1 MYIKKLIIES
11 SEKIIR
17 EINFCAGLNLIVD
30 NTPIDDTKST
40 GNHVGKTTVLKL
52 IDFCLGAKASSIYT
66 DKENKKDVY
75 ELVKAYLVDKEIV
88 VTLILT
94 EDLKNPR
101 AKQLEIQ
108 RNFLTYKKAI
118 RKINGVTVSDK
129 EFEEALEKYTMPEK
143 EVEKPTFRQII
154 SHNIRYKDER
164 ISNTLKTLN
173 KFTSDSE
180 YETLYLYLL
189 GCTFDEGAKKQA
201 LITKI
206 NQEHTFREQLEK
218 KQRKMNY
225 EIALSILNDEIDI
238 LNEKKSMFNLN
249 ETLEEDLE
257 QLNVVKYNISKLSSS
272 ISKLNIRRDLIEESK
287 LELEKSISQIDLK
300 QLKLLYSEAT
310 TNVLG
315 IQKTFEDLVTYHNDM
330 VIEKVKYI
338 SKDLKELLS
347 KLELAH
353 NELTALLNQEK
364 ALTCKVAKG
373 DSFKELEKIIA
384 ELNVKYRMKGE
395 FENIIFQINEVEKNI
410 ADINQQIEDIGSQL
424 FSEDFEALLKKQ
436 VKKFNKYFSSISQE
450 LYGERYALS
459 FEKSTNKKGQQ
470 FYKFTA
476 FNANL
481 SSGKKQGEIL
491 CFDLA
496 HLLFAVEENIPHMNF
511 LLNDKKEL
519 MHDNQLIKITEFVQD
534 KGIQLVV
541 SILKDKLPE
550 SILRKS
556 HIAVELSQQSK
567 LFKIEDT

>member
-40 GNHVGKTTVLKL
+40 GNNVGKTTVLKL

-238 LNEKKSMFNLN
+238 LNEKNQCLISM
-249 ETLEEDLE
+249 
-257 QLNVVKYNISKLSSS
+257 K
-272 ISKLNIRRDLIEESK
+272 R
-287 LELEKSISQIDLK
+287 
-300 QLKLLYSEAT
+300 
-310 TNVLG
+310 
-315 IQKTFEDLVTYHNDM
+315 
-330 VIEKVKYI
+330 
-338 SKDLKELLS
+338 
-347 KLELAH
+347 
-353 NELTALLNQEK
+353 
-364 ALTCKVAKG
+364 
-373 DSFKELEKIIA
+373 
-384 ELNVKYRMKGE
+384 
-395 FENIIFQINEVEKNI
+395 
-410 ADINQQIEDIGSQL
+410 
-424 FSEDFEALLKKQ
+424 
-436 VKKFNKYFSSISQE
+436 
-450 LYGERYALS
+450 
-459 FEKSTNKKGQQ
+459 
-470 FYKFTA
+470 
-476 FNANL
+476 
-481 SSGKKQGEIL
+481 
-491 CFDLA
+491 
-496 HLLFAVEENIPHMNF
+496 
-511 LLNDKKEL
+511 
-519 MHDNQLIKITEFVQD
+519 
-534 KGIQLVV
+534 
-541 SILKDKLPE
+541 
-550 SILRKS
+550 
-556 HIAVELSQQSK
+556 
-567 LFKIEDT
+567 

>member
-1 MYIKKLIIES
+1 
-11 SEKIIR
+11 
-17 EINFCAGLNLIVD
+17 
-30 NTPIDDTKST
+30 
-40 GNHVGKTTVLKL
+40 
-52 IDFCLGAKASSIYT
+52 
-66 DKENKKDVY
+66 
-75 ELVKAYLVDKEIV
+75 
-88 VTLILT
+88 
-94 EDLKNPR
+94 
-101 AKQLEIQ
+101 
-108 RNFLTYKKAI
+108 
-118 RKINGVTVSDK
+118 
-129 EFEEALEKYTMPEK
+129 
-143 EVEKPTFRQII
+143 
-154 SHNIRYKDER
+154 
-164 ISNTLKTLN
+164 
-173 KFTSDSE
+173 
-180 YETLYLYLL
+180 
-189 GCTFDEGAKKQA
+189 
-201 LITKI
+201 
-206 NQEHTFREQLEK
+206 
-218 KQRKMNY
+218 
-225 EIALSILNDEIDI
+225 
-238 LNEKKSMFNLN
+238 MFNLN

-364 ALTCKVAKG
+364 VLTCKVAKG

-384 ELNVKYRMKGE
+384 ELNEKYRMKGE

-519 MHDNQLIKITEFVQD
+519 MHDNQLIKIAEFVQD